1 MFTQLVPSR
10 STSFVSLSVC
20 LSATKCDHYI
30 CLNTKPSSPSSSI
43 QKKSKWMIFHCQLK
57 GTDKEGR
64 GKQLCHRSLS
74 LSLSLSIYLS
84 FSVLCIT
91 QFIDDIFLQFLGQF
105 RCVKYLGECHTS
117 ADRCGKDH
125 CTAGLRFNQI

>member
-1 MFTQLVPSR
+1 MDDF
-10 STSFVSLSVC
+10 SLLAKRDGQGGEREATLSSVC
-20 LSATKCDHYI
+20 LS
-30 CLNTKPSSPSSSI
+30 
-43 QKKSKWMIFHCQLK
+43 
-57 GTDKEGR
+57 
-64 GKQLCHRSLS
+64 LS
-74 LSLSLSIYLS
+74 LYLS

-125 CTAGLRFNQI
+125 CTAGLRFN